1 MAAGRPIRLFAVRS
15 RPESLDDFELLAL
28 GFPEI
33 DNLALPA
40 GLRVE
45 PPSAGDRSGNQ
56 NAEIDQLLDRLVDG
70 LLVHPE
76 GLGDFDLWDADDVVE
91 VETGVE
97 VHENP
102 VDLQPDVTP
111 GGELFEEM
119 LVDLHPTFTVG
130 AVDLGPTEYWIVPS
144 LDSKRQCLLSKRT
157 RLLSLSQHAD
167 RIRRFYL
174 FLMSIY
180 TGRVTSG
187 QNLAVRSRPESL
199 DDFEL
204 LALGFPKVDDLAL
217 PAGLRVEPPTARPT
231 DLRATDDDAQLFQ
244 SLNGAVDVLRL

>member
-1 MAAGRPIRLFAVRS
+1 MGLDSPDSAGRPIRLFAVRS
-15 RPESLDDFELLAL
+15 RPESLDDFEPLAL

-33 DNLALPA
+33 DDLALPA

-56 NAEIDQLLDRLVDG
+56 NAEIDQLLDRPTDIRRS
-70 LLVHPE
+70 HPE

-119 LVDLHPTFTVG
+119 LVDLHPIFTVR
-130 AVDLGPTEYWIVPS
+130 AVDLGPTEYRNPLVKFAV
-144 LDSKRQCLLSKRT
+144 LV
-157 RLLSLSQHAD
+157 HA
-167 RIRRFYL
+167 
-174 FLMSIY
+174 
-180 TGRVTSG
+180 
-187 QNLAVRSRPESL
+187 A
-199 DDFEL
+199 DDFS
-204 LALGFPKVDDLAL
+204 FSHLAL
-217 PAGLRVEPPTARPT
+217 P
-231 DLRATDDDAQLFQ
+231 Q
-244 SLNGAVDVLRL
+244 SSYL